1 MSEIQVLIEWI
12 SELLS
17 EYLYFGVFL
26 AALIETIIPPI
37 PTMAVF
43 PTAGFIASQNGL
55 GIIEVVLLGIVGG
68 FGASI
73 PLIPFLFLDLVQANV
88 LTCILSGI
96 ALMSVGGLISKSSG
110 KNILW
115 GAVRMLL
122 IGSFAASITF
132 VMGFL
137 IGISIY

>member
-43 PTAGFIASQNGL
+43 PTAGFIAAQN
-55 GIIEVVLLGIVGG
+55 
-68 FGASI
+68 
-73 PLIPFLFLDLVQANV
+73 
-88 LTCILSGI
+88 
-96 ALMSVGGLISKSSG
+96 
-110 KNILW
+110 
-115 GAVRMLL
+115 
-122 IGSFAASITF
+122 
-132 VMGFL
+132 
-137 IGISIY
+137 